1 MVKTISAQEIT
12 LEKLKEKFNLELV
25 ENDNFFPE
33 WQYKLPEISAAEK
46 ERLDRVKAS
55 YSNLLEDPPILENTV
70 KMVVLSPL
78 LDLANLYLPP
88 FRIKS
93 EKTIKISLENE
104 GIIIK
109 GKIDVLVVYE
119 QIWVMA
125 IESKQAAFSLEAGK
139 SQLLTY
145 MLANPNSNQ
154 ATYGLI
160 LNGNSFRFFK
170 LVKGEISQYAVSRIF
185 DIFNPGN
192 DLYYVLSILKSLAKK
207 VVNREEKAK
216 NKYLG

>member
-1 MVKTISAQEIT
+1 MVQTLSAQEIT
-12 LEKLKEKFNLELV
+12 LEKLREKFNLELV
-25 ENDNFFPE
+25 KNDKFFPE
-33 WQYKLPEISAAEK
+33 WQYELPEISAAEK
-46 ERLDRVKAS
+46 QRLDRVQAS
-55 YSNLLEDPPILENTV
+55 YSNLLEEPPILENTV

-93 EKTIKISLENE
+93 EKTIKISLEDE

-109 GKIDVLVVYE
+109 GKIDVLAVCE

-125 IESKQAAFSLEAGK
+125 IESKKAAFSLEVGR

-160 LNGNSFRFFK
+160 MNGNSFRFFK
-170 LVKGEISQYAVSRIF
+170 LVKGETSQYAVSRIF

-192 DLYYVLSILKSLAKK
+192 DLYHVLSILKSLANLALNSPPFL
-207 VVNREEKAK
+207 NREVEE
-216 NKYLG
+216 